1 MAQCSC
7 YTKVWRGL
15 ARLPFRVYQYLYIEV
30 CEFHASFLR
39 VTPASIT
46 RVNNANIIN
55 MKKIILY
62 IAASIDGRIAEPDG
76 GIEWLSEFPIT
87 KEMNYGYKEFMA
99 SIDTIIMGGRSW
111 RELSNMDAMG
121 AYADKAVYVVS
132 RHDWGEKGNIKF
144 ITENVI
150 KRIVDMRNETGK
162 DIWLFGGGELVS
174 MLLAADLVDEMQIAY
189 IPVILGKGISL
200 FPEQAKESKWELIE
214 SKNYSSGII
223 MVEYQKKK

>member
-1 MAQCSC
+1 
-7 YTKVWRGL
+7 
-15 ARLPFRVYQYLYIEV
+15 
-30 CEFHASFLR
+30 
-39 VTPASIT
+39 
-46 RVNNANIIN
+46 

-87 KEMNYGYKEFMA
+87 KEMNYGYKEFIA

-121 AYADKAVYVVS
+121 AYAGKAIYVVS
-132 RHDWGEKGNIKF
+132 RHDWGETENTKF

-150 KRIVDMRNETGK
+150 EHITALCNEPGK

-174 MLLAADLVDEMQIAY
+174 VLLAADLVDEMRIAY

-200 FPEQAKESKWELIE
+200 FLEQPKKSKWELAE
-214 SKNYSSGII
+214 SKNYSSGIM
-223 MVEYQKKK
+223 MVEYRKNK

>member
-1 MAQCSC
+1 
-7 YTKVWRGL
+7 
-15 ARLPFRVYQYLYIEV
+15 
-30 CEFHASFLR
+30 
-39 VTPASIT
+39 
-46 RVNNANIIN
+46 

-62 IAASIDGRIAEPDG
+62 IVASIDGRIAEPDG

-121 AYADKAVYVVS
+121 AYSDKTVYVVS
-132 RHDWGEKGNIKF
+132 RHDWGETENIKF

-150 KRIVDMRNETGK
+150 ERIVDLRNEPGK

-174 MLLAADLVDEMQIAY
+174 MLLAADLVDEMRVAY

-200 FPEQAKESKWELIE
+200 FSEQPKESKWELTN
-214 SKNYSSGII
+214 SKNYGSGIV
-223 MVEYQKKK
+223 MVEYRRNK

>member
-1 MAQCSC
+1 
-7 YTKVWRGL
+7 
-15 ARLPFRVYQYLYIEV
+15 
-30 CEFHASFLR
+30 
-39 VTPASIT
+39 
-46 RVNNANIIN
+46 

-87 KEMNYGYKEFMA
+87 NEMNYGYKEFMA

-111 RELSNMDAMG
+111 REMSNMDAMG
-121 AYADKAVYVVS
+121 AYADKTVYVVS
-132 RHDWGEKGNIKF
+132 RHDWGDNENVNF

-150 KRIVDMRNETGK
+150 EQITNLRNEPGK
-162 DIWLFGGGELVS
+162 NIWLFGGGELVS

-189 IPVILGKGISL
+189 IPVILGEGIPL
-200 FPEQAKESKWELIE
+200 FPKQPKESKWKLIE
-214 SKNYSSGII
+214 NRNYSSGIM

>member
-1 MAQCSC
+1 
-7 YTKVWRGL
+7 
-15 ARLPFRVYQYLYIEV
+15 
-30 CEFHASFLR
+30 
-39 VTPASIT
+39 
-46 RVNNANIIN
+46 

-87 KEMNYGYKEFMA
+87 NEMNYGYKEFMA

-121 AYADKAVYVVS
+121 AYTDKTVYVVS
-132 RHDWGEKGNIKF
+132 RHNWGDNENVNF
-144 ITENVI
+144 ITESVI
-150 KRIVDMRNETGK
+150 EQIANLRNEPGK

-189 IPVILGKGISL
+189 IPVILGEGIPL
-200 FPEQAKESKWELIE
+200 FPKQPKESKWKLIE
-214 SKNYSSGII
+214 NRNYSSGIM
-223 MVEYQKKK
+223 MVEYQKKKWTSSIKKIDNETEDLNSSPK